1 MNHDEQ
7 PDRPAASRTDV
18 LLAVGCGAVALVNYA
33 ACLCPTVGPGDS
45 GELTLAALRLGI
57 THPPGYPLFTWLG
70 RIATLVPA
78 APALAAN
85 AMTSLL
91 AAGAVAF
98 LYLAGRAARF
108 SVSGSAVAALCLA
121 FSSTF
126 WNQAESHEVYSLGIL
141 LLALLVFLSLKTGEA
156 ARAPLL
162 ASFVLGLAA
171 SHQPTA
177 VFWIPALA
185 LFALAG
191 SGRGR
196 FGRML
201 PSLPLM
207 FLLGLSAGLGTF
219 FRALA
224 RPDINWGNP
233 NTIGRFLA
241 HFTGSQYRDLTGS
254 SAGGLLSY
262 RGAALPALLAGEL
275 GVPAMFLAALGIFT
289 LLPKNRRLL
298 LGLLLLAATAVFG
311 LSYDVPDFRVHLLP
325 SFVALAVLAGAGA
338 TWLESAVARFKPAA
352 GAVAAVLVLA
362 APGFILFRN
371 FPAARDNRTT
381 IVYDLGSNLLQ
392 SLDADAVFV
401 AGSDVSANAARYLQ
415 SVRGLRPDVLVVSSE
430 MLFSRPY
437 HEWLGR
443 RIALPD
449 YETMLRAAGTGARTE
464 RLQKLLAQVVA
475 ATSTARPVFLGTE
488 MMTPGFFSGPVP
500 GTWQVVPRGIVN
512 RLMPRSDSVARDELV
527 STNHEL
533 WGKYRL
539 GSILRDYASV
549 DFQQV
554 QLLYAGSRNNFGMFC
569 LAHGWRDAAVEN
581 LKAALALPAPPETRQ
596 VFESNLRRRAADARN
611 PGLPRNPRPD
621 SGLPK

>member
-1 MNHDEQ
+1 MNRQEQ
-7 PDRPAASRTDV
+7 PDRSVISRTDV
-18 LLAVGCGAVALVNYA
+18 LLAAGCGAVALINYA

-78 APALAAN
+78 APAVATN
-85 AMTSLL
+85 ALTSLL
-91 AAGAVAF
+91 AAAAVAF
-98 LYLAGRAARF
+98 LYLAGRAARL
-108 SVSGSAVAALCLA
+108 SVSGSAVAALSLA

-141 LLALLVFLSLKTGEA
+141 LLALLVFLCLKSDEA
-156 ARAPLL
+156 ARTPLL
-162 ASFVLGLAA
+162 AAFILGLAA

-185 LFALAG
+185 LFSLAG

-196 FGRML
+196 LGQML
-201 PSLPLM
+201 LPMLLL
-207 FLLGLSAGLGTF
+207 FLLGLFAGLGTF

-224 RPDINWGNP
+224 RPEVNWGNP

-241 HFTGSQYRDLTGS
+241 HFTGSQYRELTGS
-254 SAGGLLSY
+254 SAGGLLSA
-262 RGAALPALLAGEL
+262 RAAALPALLAGEL
-275 GVPAMFLAALGIFT
+275 GVPATFLTLLGIFT
-289 LLPKNRRLL
+289 LPPRSRMVL
-298 LGLLLLAATAVFG
+298 LGLLLLAATAIFG

-325 SFVALAVLAGAGA
+325 SFVALAMLAGAGA
-338 TWLESAVARFKPAA
+338 TWLESALARFKPAA

-362 APGFILFRN
+362 APGFVLFRN
-371 FPAARDNRTT
+371 FPSARDNRTT

-392 SLDADAVFV
+392 SLASDAVFI

-415 SVRGLRPDVLVVSSE
+415 SVRRSRPDVLVVSSE

-449 YETMLRAAGTGARTE
+449 YETMLRAAGAGARAE
-464 RLQKLLAQVVA
+464 RLQGLLAQVVA
-475 ATSTARPVFLGTE
+475 AASTARPVFLGTE
-488 MMTPGFFSGPVP
+488 MMTPGFFNGPVR
-500 GTWQVVPRGIVN
+500 GAWQVVPRGIVN
-512 RLMPRSDSVARDELV
+512 RLIPRSDSVSRDELL
-527 STNHEL
+527 SANHEL
-533 WGKYRL
+533 WDSYRL
-539 GSILRDYASV
+539 GSILRDYASQ
-549 DFQQV
+549 DYEQV
-554 QLLYAGSRNNFGMFC
+554 QLLYAGGRNNLGMFC
-569 LAHGWRDAAVEN
+569 LERGWRDAAVEN

-596 VFESNLRRRAADARN
+596 VLKSNLNRAR
-611 PGLPRNPRPD
+611 
-621 SGLPK
+621 SGSI